1 MTAQQIAQI
10 LSPPAISFLR
20 CPSCGGSLEQRVSEQ
35 LSCTGCGESYPIRLG
50 IPRFIAD
57 ESYAANFGYQWRLH
71 SRTQLDRHSGL
82 SISRDRFHRQTGWKP
97 EELRGKRVL
106 EVGCGAGR
114 FTDIV
119 VDAGAEV
126 WAIDLSLAIEANLE
140 NHPETPS
147 LRLIQADLHRLP
159 FAKASFDF
167 VFCFGVL
174 QHTADPRRAF
184 GALVPFLKPG
194 VGRVAVDIYPRS
206 LRFLLHPKYFLRP
219 LTRRMSK
226 EKLYDLIRRRAR
238 TLLALSD
245 FLQGLPFFGKHL
257 ARLVPIANYRNV
269 FALPDTM
276 LLDWAVLDTFDW
288 LSPRYDRP
296 ATLAALRSWLH
307 EARLADVEVLDQVV
321 YVGRGRRAGSP
332 GIGDRSPEESDSVGG
347 RMDGLRSCG

>member
-1 MTAQQIAQI
+1 MTAQRITQI
-10 LSPPAISFLR
+10 LLPADVSFLR
-20 CPSCGGSLEQRVSEQ
+20 CPSCAGSLEPRGPEQ
-35 LSCTGCGESYPIRLG
+35 LACAGCGGSYPVRLG

-82 SISRDRFHRQTGWKP
+82 SISRDRFHRQTGWKL

-119 VDAGAEV
+119 LGAGAEV

-140 NHPETPS
+140 NHPETQS

-159 FAKASFDF
+159 FAKDSFDF

-174 QHTADPRRAF
+174 QHTADPCRAF
-184 GALVPFLKPG
+184 GSLVPFLKPG
-194 VGRVAVDIYPRS
+194 MGRIAVDIYPRS
-206 LRFLLHPKYFLRP
+206 LRFLLHPKYLLRP

-238 TLLALSD
+238 SLLALSD
-245 FLQGLPFFGKHL
+245 FLHGIPLLGKHL
-257 ARLVPIANYRNV
+257 ARLVPIANYRSV

-296 ATLAALRSWLH
+296 ATLAQLRSWLH
-307 EARLADVEVLDQVV
+307 EARLTDVEALDQVV
-321 YVGRGRRAGSP
+321 YVGRGRRA
-332 GIGDRSPEESDSVGG
+332 
-347 RMDGLRSCG
+347 